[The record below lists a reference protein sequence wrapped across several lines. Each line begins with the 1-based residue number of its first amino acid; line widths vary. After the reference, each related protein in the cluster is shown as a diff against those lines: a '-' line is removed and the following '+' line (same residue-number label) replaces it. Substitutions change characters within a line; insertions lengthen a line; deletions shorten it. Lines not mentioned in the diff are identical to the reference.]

1 VGVTQLFPKVETRP
15 MPSSAP
21 AWLTAQP
28 FAHRGLHDKARG
40 VPENSLAAFRA
51 AVDSG
56 YGIELDVRL
65 SRDGVAMVFHDST
78 LDRMCGEPGRVDGL
92 DAAELRKKRLLG
104 TNETIP
110 KLTDVCALMA
120 SRQPILVEVKNASA
134 RLGPIE
140 TATAHAL
147 RDYRGPFAVM
157 SFNPRTVAWFADHA
171 PQLVRGQVI
180 DLVPRPGPLGKLKML
195 GTKWLLWRRY
205 GRPQFIAYD
214 INRLPAPL
222 ATRARREGMP
232 LLTWTVRTPDSLRR
246 ARDLA
251 DNIIFEAAGRP
262 S

>member
-1 VGVTQLFPKVETRP
+1 MQ
-15 MPSSAP
+15 AP

-51 AVDSG
+51 AVEAG

-65 SRDGVAMVFHDST
+65 SRDGVALVFHDST
-78 LDRMCGEPGRVDGL
+78 LDRMCGEPGRVDQL
-92 DAAELRKKRLLG
+92 DAAELQKKRLLG
-104 TNETIP
+104 TAETIP
-110 KLTDVCALMA
+110 RLTEVCALMA
-120 SRQPILVEVKNASA
+120 GRRPILVEVKNASA

-140 TATAHAL
+140 TATAIAM
-147 RDYRGPFAVM
+147 RDYNGPFAVM
-157 SFNPRTVAWFADHA
+157 SFNPRTVEWFEEHA

-180 DLVPRPGPLGKLKML
+180 DLKPRPGPLG
-195 GTKWLLWRRY
+195 TAWLLWRRH
-205 GRPQFIAYD
+205 GKPHFLAYD

-232 LLTWTVRTPDSLRR
+232 LLSWTVRTPDHLRR

-262 S
+262 A